1 MRDHDES
8 HPGVAR
14 HGLEQGLQ
22 GLKPASRAA
31 DTEDGEISHEP
42 FKVAVSQDGIM

>member
-31 DTEDGEISHEP
+31 DTKDGKSAMSLSRWLFRRH
-42 FKVAVSQDGIM
+42 SIM